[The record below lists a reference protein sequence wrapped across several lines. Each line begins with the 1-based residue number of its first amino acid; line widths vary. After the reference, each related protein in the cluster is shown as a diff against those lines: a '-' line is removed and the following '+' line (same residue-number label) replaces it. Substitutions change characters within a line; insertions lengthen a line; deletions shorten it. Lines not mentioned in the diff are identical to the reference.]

1 MSTRKYREANR
12 EKTRAADAMYRKTH
26 RQSCQRR
33 GKSWRARNADKI
45 RAKKR
50 KACERVMPSIAR
62 GHLVQQFPWL
72 RGQEIPDW
80 LIDLKRQAIILKRLC
95 RKLTV

>member
-1 MSTRKYREANR
+1 MTKTESNRKYYKANR
-12 EKTRAADAMYRKTH
+12 EKLCARAAM
-26 RQSCQRR
+26 S
-33 GKSWRARNADKI
+33 GKSWRARNPDKV
-45 RAKKR
+45 RATKR
-50 KACERVMPSIAR
+50 KACERVIPSIAR
-62 GHLVQQFPWL
+62 GHLVRQFPWL